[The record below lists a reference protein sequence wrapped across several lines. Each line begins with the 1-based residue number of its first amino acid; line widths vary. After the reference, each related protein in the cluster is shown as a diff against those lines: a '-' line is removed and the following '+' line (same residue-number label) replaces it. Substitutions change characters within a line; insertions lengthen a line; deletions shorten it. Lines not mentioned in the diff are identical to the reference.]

1 MQLTFLLK
9 LCYSFYGGWEM
20 YTEKDLADLLKA
32 VEDWMRDCSVYQ
44 DMTTKDAMLRTMFR
58 IFEEEARKDAA
69 V

>member
-1 MQLTFLLK
+1 
-9 LCYSFYGGWEM
+9 M